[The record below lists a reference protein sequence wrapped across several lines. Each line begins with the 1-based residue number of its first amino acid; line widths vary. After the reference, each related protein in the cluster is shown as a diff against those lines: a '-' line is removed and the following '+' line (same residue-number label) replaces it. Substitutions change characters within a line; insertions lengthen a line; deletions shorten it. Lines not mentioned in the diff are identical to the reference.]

1 MKQIYTENGA
11 HNMVYTSE
19 DIYDMSSAELAS
31 KLNQLEEANAILV
44 HWKNKGLAKRYLD
57 KYNIPYTED

>member
-1 MKQIYTENGA
+1 MENKEP
-11 HNMVYTSE
+11 YKTE
-19 DIYDMSSAELAS
+19 DIYDMSEAEIAA

>member
-1 MKQIYTENGA
+1 MDETSLNKQTYTA
-11 HNMVYTSE
+11 E
-19 DIYDMSSAELAS
+19 DIYDMASADIAA

-57 KYNIPYTED
+57 KYGVPYTED

>member
-1 MKQIYTENGA
+1 MAETSLNKQI
-11 HNMVYTSE
+11 YTSE
-19 DIYDMSSAELAS
+19 DIYDMSEAELAS

>member
-1 MKQIYTENGA
+1 MNQQTYTA
-11 HNMVYTSE
+11 E
-19 DIYDMSSAELAS
+19 DIHDMSEAELAD

-44 HWKNKGLAKRYLD
+44 HWKNKGLSKRYLD

>member
-1 MKQIYTENGA
+1 MKEKQTMMILKVFSA
-11 HNMVYTSE
+11 E
-19 DIYDMSSAELAS
+19 DIHDMSEAELAD

>member
-1 MKQIYTENGA
+1 MNQQTYTA
-11 HNMVYTSE
+11 E
-19 DIYDMSSAELAS
+19 DIHDMSEAELAD